1 LQDLELDID
10 SLVRNAIQS
19 LEHRWESGLQIST
32 TNLIRPTIRTVE
44 TPPAATSLCSTVMA
58 IPMIF
63 GVLVLHPKVIGE
75 SILSAFSIPSVTQ
88 TFRTYAAKYPVSLD
102 LLSVVPVLY
111 R

>member
-1 LQDLELDID
+1 MGERAVNQYC
-10 SLVRNAIQS
+10 
-19 LEHRWESGLQIST
+19 T
-32 TNLIRPTIRTVE
+32 PTGPLRLTVG
-44 TPPAATSLCSTVMA
+44 TPPAATSLCSTVIA

-88 TFRTYAAKYPVSLD
+88 TFRTYAAIHPVSLD
-102 LLSVVPVLY
+102 LLSVFPVLY